1 MQIQII
7 FFINNQTMNSSP
19 RYNFLEKSVQF
30 YCSSILELRNYRGEF
45 TEKEGPYIRFAIFLS
60 NRLIGRFKST
70 IVRRVRAGLFVLFS
84 AGDFRRFLG
93 KATWTSLLLG
103 CAYCSPPPPPIMQ
116 LPPCYQSYDDDVMM
130 QYYLQMTIE
139 LQIFQILKSYLL
151 PACDGSIR
159 LTQLELRYLETLLLF
174 SLRAFDRYAS
184 ETISQLEDGPCGD
197 NPPSDVTMCCGAPV
211 SHERLQQYN
220 ECKDLR
226 PLIQKLINTLISHRT
241 E

>member
-1 MQIQII
+1 
-7 FFINNQTMNSSP
+7 MNSSP
-19 RYNFLEKSVQF
+19 IYKTLQNFVAFYDGSKPINLRY
-30 YCSSILELRNYRGEF
+30 YRGEF
-45 TEKEGPYIRFAIFLS
+45 TENEGPYFRFAIFLS
-60 NRLIGRFKST
+60 NRLYGRLKSI

-103 CAYCSPPPPPIMQ
+103 CAYCSSPPPPIMQ
-116 LPPCYQSYDDDVMM
+116 LPPCYQFYDNEYMM
-130 QYYLQMTIE
+130 GYFLQMNIE
-139 LQIFQILKSYLL
+139 LKISHILKSYLL
-151 PACDGSIR
+151 PACEGSIR
-159 LTQLELRYLETLLLF
+159 LTQLELRYLRTLLLF
-174 SLRAFDRYAS
+174 SLEAFERYAS

-220 ECKDLR
+220 ECKELR
-226 PLIQKLINTLISHRT
+226 PLIQRLIKSLISHRT

>member
-1 MQIQII
+1 MS
-7 FFINNQTMNSSP
+7 SSP
-19 RYNFLEKSVQF
+19 RYNFLAQSVKF
-30 YCSSILELRNYRGEF
+30 YCRSKIQLRNYRGEF
-45 TEKEGPYIRFAIFLS
+45 TENEGPYIRFAILLS
-60 NRLIGRFKST
+60 KRLYGRLKNN

-103 CAYCSPPPPPIMQ
+103 CAYCSSPPPPIMQ
-116 LPPCYQSYDDDVMM
+116 LPHCYQSYDDNDMM
-130 QYYLQMTIE
+130 RYFLQMNLE
-139 LQIFQILKSYLL
+139 LEISHILKSYLL
-151 PACDGSIR
+151 PACEGSIR
-159 LTQLELRYLETLLLF
+159 LTQLELRYLRTLLLF
-174 SLRAFDRYAS
+174 SLRAFERYAS

-211 SHERLQQYN
+211 SQERLQPYY

-226 PLIQKLINTLISHRT
+226 PLIQRLINDLISHRT